1 MEFFFEI
8 ILNFVGLLV
17 GLVIGTISYIGFK
30 NTGSPTLF
38 RLSIAFF
45 AIGVGFGIL
54 ATGFTLDDFIYK
66 TGDINVGI
74 SMLGVASQTVGYWF
88 IAFSHTIRT
97 FFPKSRYLRSIGAIP
112 LFLVSFNYIENIL
125 RAVSFILLVYGAI
138 ETMISYIQGRKKA
151 TLFVAVGLGLLG
163 FGEIVGWYSFVFP
176 ETVLYAV
183 SIIIKIGG
191 LISHTKRFQEIQMN
205 TIQQFHQIP
214 KDQDQ

>member
-1 MEFFFEI
+1 MEFLFEI
-8 ILNFVGLLV
+8 ILNLVGLLV
-17 GLVIGTISYIGFK
+17 GLIIGVISYIGFK

-45 AIGVGFGIL
+45 AIGIGFGIL
-54 ATGFTLDDFIYK
+54 AAGFILDDFIFK
-66 TGDINVGI
+66 TGDINRGI
-74 SMLGVASQTVGYWF
+74 STLGVASQTVGYWF

-138 ETMISYIQGRKKA
+138 ETLISYIQGRKKA

-176 ETVLYAV
+176 ETVLYAA
-183 SIIIKIGG
+183 SIIIKIVG
-191 LISHTKRFQEIQMN
+191 LISVG
-205 TIQQFHQIP
+205 IP
-214 KDQDQ
+214 VSKIPLRKVSFDENL

>member
-1 MEFFFEI
+1 LEFFLEI
-8 ILNFVGLLV
+8 ILNMIGLSVGVTV
-17 GLVIGTISYIGFK
+17 GVISYIGFK

-45 AIGVGFGIL
+45 AIGIGFGIL
-54 ATGFTLDDFIYK
+54 AAGFILDDFIFE
-66 TGDINVGI
+66 TGDINRGI
-74 SMLGVASQTVGYWF
+74 STLGVASQTVGYWF

-138 ETMISYIQGRKKA
+138 ETLISYIQGRKKA

-176 ETVLYAV
+176 ETVLYAA

-191 LISHTKRFQEIQMN
+191 LISVG
-205 TIQQFHQIP
+205 IP
-214 KDQDQ
+214 VSKIPLRKISFDENL

>member
-8 ILNFVGLLV
+8 ILNLVGLLV
-17 GLVIGTISYIGFK
+17 GIVIGIISYIGFK
-30 NTGSPTLF
+30 NTASPTLF

-45 AIGVGFGIL
+45 AIGIGFGIL
-54 ATGFTLDDFIYK
+54 ATGFILDDFIFK
-66 TGDINVGI
+66 TGDVNRGI
-74 SMLGVASQTVGYWF
+74 STLGVASQTVGYWF

-176 ETVLYAV
+176 ETVLYAS
-183 SIIIKIGG
+183 SIIIKIVG
-191 LISHTKRFQEIQMN
+191 LIAVG
-205 TIQQFHQIP
+205 IP
-214 KDQDQ
+214 VLKIPLRKISFDENL

>member
-1 MEFFFEI
+1 LEFFFEI
-8 ILNFVGLLV
+8 ILNLVGLLV
-17 GLVIGTISYIGFK
+17 GIVIGIISYIGFK
-30 NTGSPTLF
+30 NTASPTLF

-45 AIGVGFGIL
+45 AIGIGFGIL
-54 ATGFTLDDFIYK
+54 ATGFILDDFIFK
-66 TGDINVGI
+66 TGDVNRGI
-74 SMLGVASQTVGYWF
+74 STLGVASQTVGYWF

-112 LFLVSFNYIENIL
+112 LFLVSFSYIENIL

-138 ETMISYIQGRKKA
+138 ETLISYIQGRKKA

-176 ETVLYAV
+176 ETVLYAS

-191 LISHTKRFQEIQMN
+191 LISVG
-205 TIQQFHQIP
+205 IP
-214 KDQDQ
+214 VSKIPLRKISFDENL

>member
-8 ILNFVGLLV
+8 ILNLIGLLV
-17 GLVIGTISYIGFK
+17 GVIISIISYIGFK

-45 AIGVGFGIL
+45 SIGIGFGIL
-54 ATGFTLDDFIYK
+54 ATGFILDDYIFK
-66 TGDINVGI
+66 TGDINRGI
-74 SMLGVASQTVGYWF
+74 STLGVASQTVGYWF

-176 ETVLYAV
+176 ETVLYAA

-191 LISHTKRFQEIQMN
+191 LISVG
-205 TIQQFHQIP
+205 IP
-214 KDQDQ
+214 VSKIPLRKISFDENL